1 MKIDELSLT
10 EWDYDIC
17 LMIRVHLLPIE
28 IAKLKQCS
36 PSTVTKVRKK
46 LLRLIFGKEG
56 NADDF
61 DDEIGKIGNDNL
73 GKILS
78 LHLVKS
84 FSRRFLSK

>member
-1 MKIDELSLT
+1 
-10 EWDYDIC
+10 
-17 LMIRVHLLPIE
+17 MIRVHLLPIE
-28 IAKLKQCS
+28 MAKLKQCS
-36 PSTVTKVRKK
+36 PSTITKVRKK

-61 DDEIGKIGNDNL
+61 DDEIGKIGNDDL

-84 FSRRFLSK
+84 FSRRFLGL